1 MNRNPSTIQGV
12 ENGFVENLAAVKMVV
27 LTHQDVAN
35 AKKEFDQKVFQTKS
49 RGRN

>member
-1 MNRNPSTIQGV
+1 MNGNPGTMQGV

-35 AKKEFDQKVFQTKS
+35 AKKEFDQKGFQKK
-49 RGRN
+49 